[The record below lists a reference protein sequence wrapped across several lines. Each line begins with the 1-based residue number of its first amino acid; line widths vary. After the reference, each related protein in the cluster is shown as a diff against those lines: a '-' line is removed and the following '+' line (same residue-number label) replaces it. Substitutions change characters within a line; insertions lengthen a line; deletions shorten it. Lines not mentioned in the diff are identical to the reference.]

1 MKIKLNKYLKI
12 FIKLAITV
20 LALYLV
26 FRKVDILEVLHT
38 YGESN
43 IPLLITGL
51 IVFILSQ
58 LVSSFRLN
66 NFLRIVG
73 IRITEASNMKLFLLG
88 MYYNL
93 FLPGGIG
100 GDGYKIYFLNQK
112 FNIKAKQI
120 FWAILLDRVNG
131 LTALVSLGGILA
143 VFLSP
148 LGSFRFLGLLIIP
161 LALLSNYLFV
171 KKLFQQFS
179 RIIPLAM
186 VQSFMKALLQLI
198 CAFFILIS
206 FGDTMAWFSYL
217 FLFLVSSIVAMFPI
231 TIGGVGAR
239 EVVFLYGAEILNL
252 DVNIALAVSFMFY
265 LMTVLV
271 SFSGI
276 YFTFNTKKLGI
287 EVPKKYSNLNNQINA
302 TNE

>member
-1 MKIKLNKYLKI
+1 MRIKLNKYLKL

-20 LALYLV
+20 LALFLV
-26 FRKVDILEVLHT
+26 FRKIDIGEVLQT
-38 YGESN
+38 YSRSN
-43 IPLLITGL
+43 FFLLIAGL
-51 IVFILSQ
+51 MAFILSQ
-58 LVSSFRLN
+58 LASSFRLN
-66 NFLRIVG
+66 NFLRSLGVKISE
-73 IRITEASNMKLFLLG
+73 TSNMKLFLLG

-100 GDGYKIYFLNQK
+100 GDGYKIYLLNKK
-112 FNIKAKQI
+112 FNVKAKQL

-143 VFLSP
+143 VFIIAFGNYRYLA
-148 LGSFRFLGLLIIP
+148 LLVLP
-161 LALLSNYLFV
+161 LALLAHYIFV
-171 KKLFQQFS
+171 KKLFKQFLS
-179 RIIPLAM
+179 IIPKTIS
-186 VQSFMKALLQLI
+186 QSFIKAILQVI

-206 FGDTMAWFSYL
+206 FGDTADWFSYL

-239 EVVFLYGAEILNL
+239 EVTFLYGAEILNL

-276 YFTFNTKKLGI
+276 YFSFQTRKLGI
-287 EVPKKYSNLNNQINA
+287 ENHENNSIVNFQKN
-302 TNE
+302 TDGE